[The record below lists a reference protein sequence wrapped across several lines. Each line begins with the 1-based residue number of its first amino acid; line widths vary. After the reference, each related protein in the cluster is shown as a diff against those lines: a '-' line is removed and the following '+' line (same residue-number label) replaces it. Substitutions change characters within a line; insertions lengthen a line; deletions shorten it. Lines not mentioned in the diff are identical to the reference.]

1 MLKENWGRHIL
12 RWMAPESFMEGIG
25 GNWIKWHENSSF
37 ASYMGRVWEWQICLA
52 HIILASMLKMHG
64 KSPDDDD
71 EWWWLKDNE
80 SKVEGIQN
88 PWPLTVEMINDSGSF
103 QPLLSVD
110 ILIMTPKVVML
121 LPDSYCRRCW
131 GRYSTQPMNS
141 GLAGIRNIYNHCKS
155 IKEWNVQRRNFVI
168 GDIVLLKTIDVLRNK
183 WLEASDGNQK
193 KSQWIGLKC
202 LPKNWWSAK
211 KRESKKHCWTNCW

>member
-1 MLKENWGRHIL
+1 
-12 RWMAPESFMEGIG
+12 
-25 GNWIKWHENSSF
+25 
-37 ASYMGRVWEWQICLA
+37 
-52 HIILASMLKMHG
+52 
-64 KSPDDDD
+64 
-71 EWWWLKDNE
+71 
-80 SKVEGIQN
+80 
-88 PWPLTVEMINDSGSF
+88 MINDSGSF

-183 WLEASDGNQK
+183 WLVASDGNQK

-202 LPKNWWSAK
+202 LPKNW
-211 KRESKKHCWTNCW
+211 